1 MYTIEDLIKDKGDS
15 GIYSVLPDA
24 TVYEAL
30 KLMADKNI
38 GAVLVIG
45 YKGENEGIFTERD
58 YARKIILLGRTSLET
73 TVQEI
78 MTRNM
83 VTIGA
88 DDSLEDA
95 MELMTKHRIR
105 HLPVMRD
112 KKLIGLVSIRDVVE
126 AVINHKDLVIE
137 DLQNYILGK
146 GYPR

>member
-1 MYTIEDLIKDKGDS
+1 MYTIADLIKDKGDS

-45 YKGENEGIFTERD
+45 YKGEQEGIFTERD

-78 MTRNM
+78 MTREM

-88 DDSLEDA
+88 DNLLEDA

-105 HLPVMRD
+105 HLPVMKD

>member
-1 MYTIEDLIKDKGDS
+1 MFTIEDLIREKGDS
-15 GIYSVLPDA
+15 GIYSILPDA

-30 KLMADKNI
+30 KLMADKNL

-45 YKGENEGIFTERD
+45 YQGELEGIFTERD

-78 MTRNM
+78 MTRDM

-88 DDSLEDA
+88 EETLEDA
-95 MELMTKHRIR
+95 MELMTKYRIR
-105 HLPVMRD
+105 HLPVLKD
-112 KKLIGLVSIRDVVE
+112 KKLIGLVSIRDVVQ